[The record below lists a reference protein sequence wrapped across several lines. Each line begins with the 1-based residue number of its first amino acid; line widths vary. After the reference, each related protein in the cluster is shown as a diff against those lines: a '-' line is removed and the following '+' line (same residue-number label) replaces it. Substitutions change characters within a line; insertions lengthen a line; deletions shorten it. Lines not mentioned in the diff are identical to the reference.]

1 MAGVTDIAGKA
12 GKAAG
17 IEAPEEVVD
26 TVTTVAATVSEAPV
40 SKLSFMDSFFGYTL
54 VDAKKATPNQT
65 AYRSELH
72 TISIVEFSL
81 LAIVGIYY
89 GLDKTILKNQL

>member
-1 MAGVTDIAGKA
+1 
-12 GKAAG
+12 
-17 IEAPEEVVD
+17 
-26 TVTTVAATVSEAPV
+26 
-40 SKLSFMDSFFGYTL
+40 MDSFFGYTL
-54 VDAKKATPNQT
+54 VDAKKATANQT